1 MAKNTTYISTI
12 KLDFRFLKKACGEKC
27 YTTAQYNLRFQS
39 VRVGEGRRRVMRKT
53 NHISANQYKRLT
65 KNAPPT
71 TYEIN
76 GISIPPSYYTFSDN
90 LNKNGR

>member
-12 KLDFRFLKKACGEKC
+12 KLDFRFFKKACGEKC

-65 KNAPPT
+65 KKR
-71 TYEIN
+71 
-76 GISIPPSYYTFSDN
+76 PSLPLLMKLVESAYPLPITHS
-90 LNKNGR
+90 LTI